1 MPTYN
6 ATTYTHLG
14 SRTGTLA
21 ISAAT
26 LRELARILRAKVIG
40 TNYFGL
46 HTDAE
51 GTVTAV
57 TDHDPQMAT
66 GWRPTTRWLQM
77 LNAKGARIGTIA
89 ITRSDN
95 KSFPPL
101 RSKSK

>member
-1 MPTYN
+1 MPTYI
-6 ATTYTHLG
+6 TTSYTYLG
-14 SRTGTLA
+14 SRAGLRT

-26 LRELARILRAKVIG
+26 LRELTRILRAEIIG

-51 GTVTAV
+51 GTVTAI

-66 GWRPTTRWLQM
+66 GWRPTARWLQ
-77 LNAKGARIGTIA
+77 LTNAKGARIGTIA